1 MTLPAPLIRHL
12 VVGGLKSFG
21 DPPTRVPLAPL
32 TLVFGPNSSGKSSLL
47 SSLTLLR
54 QTVASDRPYQLRL
67 RGDLADV
74 GSFKLAVHQHDPSRK
89 ITIGLGFTA
98 PNPDSPGLISPDTA
112 RELSFGYS
120 WDCERDVAGD
130 TELTIDIGGF
140 RSTFRVDA
148 QGRYAQTDESSQWRD
163 FLESL
168 AVVREVMPT
177 LPPLLASPMVRST
190 DDDDPTGALASGDP
204 VAAMRLGLSVQLHS
218 ELRDVLGRIA
228 YLGPIRSRPDRT
240 AELSTIAYGYVGPH
254 GEHTTPLLADDPALV
269 ERTNEWF
276 DRLGLGYH
284 IRIVTPSSEDVSITA
299 GDFAVLGLIDTRD
312 EARSLVSSRAVGYG
326 ISQITPIVVQSV
338 LSANGMLLIE
348 QPEVHIHPRLQ
359 AEVGDLL
366 IHTVKERHNQVL
378 VETHS
383 EHLVLRLLRR
393 VREGVIGPADISIL
407 YVDLLADGAAHVRKL
422 DVDSAGELVEGWPG
436 GFFDERL
443 EEVLGRRL

>member
-1 MTLPAPLIRHL
+1 
-12 VVGGLKSFG
+12 
-21 DPPTRVPLAPL
+21 
-32 TLVFGPNSSGKSSLL
+32 
-47 SSLTLLR
+47 
-54 QTVASDRPYQLRL
+54 
-67 RGDLADV
+67 
-74 GSFKLAVHQHDPSRK
+74 
-89 ITIGLGFTA
+89 
-98 PNPDSPGLISPDTA
+98 
-112 RELSFGYS
+112 
-120 WDCERDVAGD
+120 
-130 TELTIDIGGF
+130 
-140 RSTFRVDA
+140 
-148 QGRYAQTDESSQWRD
+148 
-163 FLESL
+163 
-168 AVVREVMPT
+168 
-177 LPPLLASPMVRST
+177 MVRST

-240 AELSTIAYGYVGPH
+240 AELSTIAYRYVGPH

-269 ERTNEWF
+269 ERTIEWF

-366 IHTVKERHNQVL
+366 IHTVKERRNQVL

-422 DVDSAGELVEGWPG
+422 DVDSAGELVEESGRNWG
-436 GFFDERL
+436 GYAADSARRL
-443 EEVLGRRL
+443 SLRVEDGAVGCRNAVAMSVDDVCEPLRSDAPPLPPPVSPALQLPKRGAMDGAVRAGNNAAAEVLASLTTGS